1 MSQLLIKSQD
11 IRYTKITFTIEFTE
25 DTMLPKQKVSA
36 IRGGI
41 GEMLLRANCVRRRE
55 CEGCDFADECIV
67 QRIMYS
73 KYEKKPSFVTTGESV
88 GYVLECDNYEEEFY
102 QGDQLNFQLIL
113 FGKNIVYFN
122 QYLQAISMLGD
133 SGLGK
138 HQAHFVIAAIKNQY
152 WQDILV
158 NNSINMGNYQI
169 STVGEYIDYRMRQLQ
184 KARLQESQ
192 FQEQPQKES
201 QGKLSHAGDGSYSGM
216 LAFHTPFT
224 VKYQGEFIRDLQM
237 EPIIASIRR
246 RLYMLD
252 CFEGIEAEIFWDE
265 TPEVAITTY
274 QQSRLEG
281 VNRYSNRRDSAM
293 TLRGIRGKVWFEGAD
308 LDTMRL
314 LFVGELLH
322 IGKNSS
328 FGFGEY
334 QVMW

>member
-1 MSQLLIKSQD
+1 MWTVNIELIW
-11 IRYTKITFTIEFTE
+11 ITI
-25 DTMLPKQKVSA
+25 
-36 IRGGI
+36 
-41 GEMLLRANCVRRRE
+41 N
-55 CEGCDFADECIV
+55 
-67 QRIMYS
+67 
-73 KYEKKPSFVTTGESV
+73 
-88 GYVLECDNYEEEFY
+88 NYKEEFY
-102 QGDQLNFQLIL
+102 QGDQLSFQLIL

-122 QYLQAISMLGD
+122 QYLQAISMLGV

-138 HQAHFVIAAIKNQY
+138 HQAHFIIVSVKNQY

-158 NNSINMGNYQI
+158 NNSIKMGNYQI
-169 STVGEYIDYRMRQLQ
+169 STLGEYIDYRMRLLKKVQ
-184 KARLQESQ
+184 LQESQ
-192 FQEQPQKES
+192 LPKEQQKS
-201 QGKLSHAGDGSYSGM
+201 FSHVSDACYSGM
-216 LAFHTPFT
+216 LTFHTPFT

-237 EPIIASIRR
+237 DPIIASIRR

-265 TPEVAITTY
+265 TPETAVTTR

-293 TLRGIRGKVWFEGAD
+293 TLRGIRGKVWFDGANE
-308 LDTMRL
+308 DTMKL
-314 LFVGELLH
+314 LFAGELLH